1 MAIQSTSN
9 LTNAVGERRFLKYV
23 ESAMFVR
30 LYDQFAEDYKA
41 VGTKQEL
48 ENLRGMGSSYKFN
61 FLSKMTPATSA
72 ISEVYD
78 VVPQILRDATASIT
92 PTSRADGLEWT
103 ELLDIEAFTNYAEE
117 RMKVLG
123 EGSME
128 SIELLA
134 IAAALQ
140 GGLVDR
146 ATARA
151 SLDAGTSGH
160 RFNDAAILKAGA
172 MVRALKCVPFMEM
185 GTPQHL
191 AVGHSDITYDLIQS
205 GNLNT
210 IMLYQDKAL
219 LTNRGLFN
227 GEVGEIGG
235 FRVLASPWGKV
246 FGGAGADNGTN
257 VDTTLSS
264 AANAL
269 AKQIVVA
276 SATSITVGR
285 TLTIGTEETGN
296 TFRPTNEI
304 VRVSDLYSSGTTVDV
319 ISSEGN
325 NGLRYD
331 HASGE
336 AVRNADNVY
345 PVAYGSP
352 GSLVKVYAEEIGE
365 FGKVV
370 GPKPLGNAETFA
382 GVFYKFYGGYG
393 RIGENW
399 IMRGEYSSSLQ
410 A

>member
-1 MAIQSTSN
+1 MAIQNTTNLSN
-9 LTNAVGERRFLKYV
+9 AIGTRRYLKYLQ
-23 ESAMFVR
+23 SAMFVR
-30 LYDQFAEDYKA
+30 LYDQLAEDFKA
-41 VGTKQEL
+41 HSTKQQL
-48 ENLRGMGSSYKFN
+48 ENLRGMGSTYTWN

-78 VVPQILRDATASIT
+78 VVPQFLRDATAAIT

-103 ELLDIEAFTNYAEE
+103 ELTEIEAFTNYAEE
-117 RMKVLG
+117 RMTVLG
-123 EGSME
+123 EGAME

-146 ATARA
+146 AAARA
-151 SLDAGTSGH
+151 SLDAGTAGH
-160 RFNDAAILKAGA
+160 RFNDAAVLKAGA
-172 MVRALKCVPFMEM
+172 MVKALKCVPFMEM
-185 GTPQHL
+185 GTPQYL
-191 AVGHSDITYDLIQS
+191 AIGHSDISYDLIQS
-205 GNLNT
+205 GNLNS
-210 IMLYQDKAL
+210 IMLYQDKAI

-257 VDTTLSS
+257 VATTLSS

-269 AKQIVVA
+269 AKQVVVA
-276 SATSITVGR
+276 SASNITVGR

-296 TFRPTNEI
+296 TFYPTNEI
-304 VRVSDLYSSGTTVDV
+304 VRVDADYSSGTTVDV

-336 AVRNADNVY
+336 AVRNADSVY
-345 PVAYGSP
+345 PVAFGSP
-352 GSLVKVYAEEIGE
+352 GSLIKVYATDIGE

-370 GPKPLGNAETFA
+370 GPKPIGNAETFG
-382 GVFYKFYGGYG
+382 GVFYKYYGGYG
-393 RIGENW
+393 LVGDNW
-399 IMRGEYSSSLQ
+399 LLRGEYSSSLQ